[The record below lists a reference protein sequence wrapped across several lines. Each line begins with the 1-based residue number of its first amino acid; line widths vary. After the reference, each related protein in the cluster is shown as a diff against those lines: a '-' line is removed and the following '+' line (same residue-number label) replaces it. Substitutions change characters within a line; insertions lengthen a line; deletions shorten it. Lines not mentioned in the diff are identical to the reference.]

1 MLLIDGMSWVPFAVN
16 KNSSNSEILVT
27 YNGLL
32 HNEKFSLKLTMI
44 HILNDNNIKTLRT
57 VL

>member
-32 HNEKFSLKLTMI
+32 HKEKFSLKLTVI
-44 HILNDNNIKTLRT
+44 HILNDNNKKTLRT